1 MGNRTIQIRSHNT
14 KKICSQEKVLEM
26 IRKNPVW
33 IHINLVDFVDNLMYQ
48 EVMDLKKVVDEKLE
62 DYK

>member
-1 MGNRTIQIRSHNT
+1 
-14 KKICSQEKVLEM
+14 M